1 MLNRPWNKLQCI
13 MLWGIL
19 ATTAASAYTQN
30 LPEEMLQITVPLM
43 VSQQDN
49 MSHITLDING
59 RAIEFMLDTGS
70 KTGLHLPRALID
82 DMGCALSLLPE
93 KEKST
98 DIAGKT
104 VENDVFIAK
113 QLLINGMVFDN
124 IRIVEFQPW
133 GISIGSEE
141 EPQPDLL
148 ETIVGMGLFTGK
160 QVLVDY
166 PRQRL
171 TIALPGVDL
180 RDEAYAW
187 HEIPWKM
194 TDEGLTLQFQQKDV
208 DKHKY
213 DLVLDTGASIT
224 MISSKRAL
232 NLQLESCQN
241 AGIDLDM
248 GATPCQAA
256 TLQASDLPQLS
267 PITALVLD
275 MDFGKFEQDGLV
287 GFNLLEKHPVLI
299 DLPAQ
304 KIWIGFLK

>member
-1 MLNRPWNKLQCI
+1 MQNGYWFALRCAVWC
-13 MLWGIL
+13 IL
-19 ATTAASAYTQN
+19 AALIAPAYTQN
-30 LPEEMLQITVPLM
+30 LPEAMQQITVPL
-43 VSQQDN
+43 VVNQQDN
-49 MSHITLDING
+49 MPHMMLDING
-59 RAIEFMLDTGS
+59 RSAEFILDTGS
-70 KTGLHLPRALID
+70 KTGLHLPSAWIE
-82 DMGCALSLLPE
+82 DMGGALRLLPE

-98 DIAGKT
+98 DLAGKI
-104 VENDVFIAK
+104 VENDAYIAK

-124 IRIVEFQPW
+124 IRVVEFQFW
-133 GISIGSEE
+133 GLSIGSEG
-141 EPQPDLL
+141 EPQPDLS

-160 QVLVDY
+160 QVLIDY

-171 TIALPGVDL
+171 TVALPGVNL

-187 HEIPWKM
+187 HEIPWNM
-194 TDEGLTLQFQQKDV
+194 TDEGLTLQFQQKGE

-224 MISSKRAL
+224 MVSSKRAL
-232 NLQLESCQN
+232 NLEQESCQD
-241 AGIDLDM
+241 AGIDLDT
-248 GATPCQAA
+248 GTTPCKVA
-256 TLQASDLPQLS
+256 TLQASDLPQLL
-267 PITALVLD
+267 PIMALVLD

>member
-1 MLNRPWNKLQCI
+1 MQNRPWNKLKC
-13 MLWGIL
+13 MLWGML
-19 ATTAASAYTQN
+19 AVTIVPAYTQN
-30 LPEEMLQITVPLM
+30 LPEVTQQISIPLL
-43 VSQQDN
+43 VAQQDN
-49 MSHITLDING
+49 MPYITLDING
-59 RAIEFMLDTGS
+59 RAAEFILDTGS
-70 KTGLHLPRALID
+70 KTGLHLPRAWID
-82 DMGCALSLLPE
+82 EMGDALRLLPE
-93 KEKST
+93 KENST
-98 DIAGKT
+98 DLAGKI
-104 VENDVFIAK
+104 VENDAFIAK

-133 GISIGSEE
+133 GLSMGSEG
-141 EPQPDLL
+141 EPQPDLS

-160 QVLVDY
+160 QVLIDY

-171 TIALPGVDL
+171 TVALPGVDL

-187 HEIPWKM
+187 HEIPWNM
-194 TDEGLTLQFQQKDV
+194 TDEGLTLQFQQKGE

-224 MISSKRAL
+224 MVSSKRAL
-232 NLQLESCQN
+232 NLEQESCQD
-241 AGIDLDM
+241 AGIDLDT
-248 GATPCQAA
+248 GTTPCKVA
-256 TLQASDLPQLS
+256 TLQASDLPQLL
-267 PITALVLD
+267 PIMALVLD